1 MENAEKETEN
11 LTFMDQ
17 YDFTEND
24 AEVLLNRWFPEKK
37 TNSKF
42 EAKLKEILGEDYPE
56 SSR

>member
-37 TNSKF
+37 PNSKF